1 MSHQDP
7 DEIFTE
13 DEEESQWEEDS
24 IREDIEKEL
33 FYDEITSVWIDL
45 KMYVQDEC
53 LPWLDKLQSFTN
65 FLGLIGY

>member
-33 FYDEITSVWIDL
+33 LYDEITNAWIDL
-45 KMYVQDEC
+45 KMYVQGEC

-65 FLGLIGY
+65 FLGLFGY